1 MSAEISDDELRD
13 MAEHRQL
20 KLVKSRRRKP
30 GTGDFGKYGLK
41 DAKGEPLLGIG
52 KDGLTASA
60 DDIAQYLRSSAL
72 GTWKQSADTT
82 PARQRSARESAKPAP
97 PRAKTPKRAPT
108 PPSRKRADRERPTPK
123 PAPKPEPAPKPS
135 PEPVLKVRDAKPADA
150 AALAKLLG
158 QLSGTS
164 IEPDVILANLTLARK
179 AKGGLVVADYGG
191 IVGCCGWAVIPSIH
205 HGLIGRLTVVIVDKG
220 HRRRGFATAM
230 LTVAEQALSKAGC
243 QQIEAMSD
251 VMINNDHGFFRARDF
266 QQTSYRFA
274 REIDG

>member
-1 MSAEISDDELRD
+1 MSAEISDDDLRD

-60 DDIAQYLRSSAL
+60 DDVAQYLRSSAL

-82 PARQRSARESAKPAP
+82 PARRPSAKESAKPAT
-97 PRAKTPKRAPT
+97 PRAKTPKSAPT
-108 PPSRKRADRERPTPK
+108 PPSRKRVDRKPSPPK
-123 PAPKPEPAPKPS
+123 PA

-158 QLSGTS
+158 QLSGIS

-220 HRRRGFATAM
+220 HRRSGFATAM
-230 LTVAEQALSKAGC
+230 LSAAEQALLKAGC

>member
-1 MSAEISDDELRD
+1 MSAEISDDDLRD

-30 GTGDFGKYGLK
+30 GIGDFGKYGLK
-41 DAKGEPLLGIG
+41 DAKGDSLLGIG
-52 KDGLTASA
+52 KEGLTASA

-82 PARQRSARESAKPAP
+82 PARQPSARDSAKPSP
-97 PRAKTPKRAPT
+97 PRAKTPKSAAP
-108 PPSRKRADRERPTPK
+108 PPSRKRVGREAPAPK
-123 PAPKPEPAPKPS
+123 PAPKPKPA

-158 QLSGTS
+158 QLSGIS
-164 IEPDVILANLTLARK
+164 IEPDVILANLAITRK

-191 IVGCCGWAVIPSIH
+191 IVGCCGWAIIPSIQ

-230 LTVAEQALSKAGC
+230 LSAAEQALSKAGC

-251 VMINNDHGFFRARDF
+251 VMINNDHGFFRSRDF

-274 REIDG
+274 REI

>member
-82 PARQRSARESAKPAP
+82 PARRPSAKERAQPAP
-97 PRAKTPKRAPT
+97 PRAKALKSAHP
-108 PPSRKRADRERPTPK
+108 PPSRKRADREVPPAKLDPKPK
-123 PAPKPEPAPKPS
+123 PA

-150 AALAKLLG
+150 AALAKLLR
-158 QLSGTS
+158 QLSGIS
-164 IEPDVILANLTLARK
+164 IEPDMILANLTIARK

-274 REIDG
+274 RALGG